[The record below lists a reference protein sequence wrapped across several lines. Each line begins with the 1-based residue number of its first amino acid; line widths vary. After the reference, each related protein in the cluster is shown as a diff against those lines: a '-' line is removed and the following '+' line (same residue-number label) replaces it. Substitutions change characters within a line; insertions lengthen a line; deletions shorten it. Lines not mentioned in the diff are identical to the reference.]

1 MENYPCEKRHTV
13 PITEITEIIWALEI
27 YYNIEFAE
35 LKSFGRVWNV
45 LTFLFYVCIRKV
57 RFHAGLQLQISRI
70 SHNNSTCIFSKMFN
84 FKKSTGFRFFC

>member
-1 MENYPCEKRHTV
+1 MPDRNPTGSLLLKNYPCEKRHTV
-13 PITEITEIIWALEI
+13 PITEIIWALEI

-57 RFHAGLQLQISRI
+57 RFQGCS
-70 SHNNSTCIFSKMFN
+70 SEFPD
-84 FKKSTGFRFFC
+84 KS